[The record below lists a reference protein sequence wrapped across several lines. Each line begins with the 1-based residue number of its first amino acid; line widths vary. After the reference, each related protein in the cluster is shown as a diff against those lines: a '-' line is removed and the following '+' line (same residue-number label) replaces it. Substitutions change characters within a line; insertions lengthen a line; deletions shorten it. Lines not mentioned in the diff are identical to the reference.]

1 MMWRHLGLCPP
12 PQTPVLP
19 QVRTAGCPR
28 EWQCCSLYWG
38 RSIRARFCFT
48 AGLRWCAVSHLS
60 CMKGWQTLASV
71 ERTGKWGRMTTQRA
85 RFHRRAAECGV
96 MLKEPLRADVY
107 LSKCYSFG
115 CPTDCVFKELC
126 PCYTPLLANFKRSGK
141 RASSETSLSWVFRT
155 CFHLAHL
162 CAVFPV
168 QRTLVLFGW

>member
-1 MMWRHLGLCPP
+1 MWRHLVLCPP

-28 EWQCCSLYWG
+28 EWQCWRWG
-38 RSIRARFCFT
+38 RGIRARFCFT
-48 AGLRWCAVSHLS
+48 AGLQWCAISHLS

-71 ERTGKWGRMTTQRA
+71 ERTRKWGRMTTQRA
-85 RFHRRAAECGV
+85 RFHRWAAEYGM

-107 LSKCYSFG
+107 LSKCYSLQ
-115 CPTDCVFKELC
+115 PTDCVSKELC
-126 PCYTPLLANFKRSGK
+126 PCHTPLLANFKRSGK
-141 RASSETSLSWVFRT
+141 RDSSETSLSLVFRT
-155 CFHLAHL
+155 CFYLARL